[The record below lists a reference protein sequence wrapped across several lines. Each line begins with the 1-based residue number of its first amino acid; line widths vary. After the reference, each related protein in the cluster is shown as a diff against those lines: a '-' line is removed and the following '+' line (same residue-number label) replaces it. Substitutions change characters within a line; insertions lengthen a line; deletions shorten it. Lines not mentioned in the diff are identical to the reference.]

1 MATKR
6 KSAARRG
13 KKKSEAR
20 IMPAWLRTILAVCII
35 AVFSAGFYWFFIR
48 PYAYRWKPCYGQ
60 KGYGVCMPCDY
71 EVHGIDISHY
81 QGSIDWVQLT
91 TNKTTKFPIH
101 FVFMKAT
108 EGGDHADDTF
118 PFNFDQAHRYGF
130 IRGAYHFFSPKTDP
144 LKQADFFIRT
154 VQLIPRAH
162 GGEKRHALG
171 CCADGEVDFGFHGVN
186 GVDYEIVLRKR
197 ELPGVLGQIKF
208 CDRCHAAVGV
218 DVADTLRHDVDLP
231 SADGGVQGDQL
242 AVDIGFRHGIGV
254 DDGQRADPH
263 AGERFAD
270 VAADP
275 ADPEHG
281 DVRAVKFFHGG
292 VPEQAGGAFFFFLT
306 IHILIPRFFPAP
318 V

>member
-144 LKQADFFIRT
+144 LKSSSLSCPKVLSSIRFNERSNIGRT
-154 VQLIPRAH
+154 FSFRLIASITD
-162 GGEKRHALG
+162 ENKN
-171 CCADGEVDFGFHGVN
+171 FGSM
-186 GVDYEIVLRKR
+186 K
-197 ELPGVLGQIKF
+197 
-208 CDRCHAAVGV
+208 
-218 DVADTLRHDVDLP
+218 
-231 SADGGVQGDQL
+231 
-242 AVDIGFRHGIGV
+242 
-254 DDGQRADPH
+254 
-263 AGERFAD
+263 
-270 VAADP
+270 
-275 ADPEHG
+275 
-281 DVRAVKFFHGG
+281 
-292 VPEQAGGAFFFFLT
+292 
-306 IHILIPRFFPAP
+306 
-318 V
+318 

>member
-20 IMPAWLRTILAVCII
+20 IMSAWLRTILAVCII

-130 IRGAYHFFSPKTDP
+130 IRGAYHFFSPKTSRFLYSYGP
-144 LKQADFFIRT
+144 AYSRRST
-154 VQLIPRAH
+154 T
-162 GGEKRHALG
+162 
-171 CCADGEVDFGFHGVN
+171 CA
-186 GVDYEIVLRKR
+186 
-197 ELPGVLGQIKF
+197 
-208 CDRCHAAVGV
+208 
-218 DVADTLRHDVDLP
+218 
-231 SADGGVQGDQL
+231 
-242 AVDIGFRHGIGV
+242 
-254 DDGQRADPH
+254 
-263 AGERFAD
+263 
-270 VAADP
+270 
-275 ADPEHG
+275 
-281 DVRAVKFFHGG
+281 
-292 VPEQAGGAFFFFLT
+292 
-306 IHILIPRFFPAP
+306 
-318 V
+318 

>member
-154 VQLIPRAH
+154 VQLIP
-162 GGEKRHALG
+162 G
-171 CCADGEVDFGFHGVN
+171 
-186 GVDYEIVLRKR
+186 
-197 ELPGVLGQIKF
+197 
-208 CDRCHAAVGV
+208 
-218 DVADTLRHDVDLP
+218 DLP
-231 SADGGVQGDQL
+231 PVLDVETIGKSTPHDLRIAVQNL
-242 AVDIGFRHGIGV
+242 ARPYRITLWCETDS
-254 DDGQRADPH
+254 
-263 AGERFAD
+263 
-270 VAADP
+270 
-275 ADPEHG
+275 
-281 DVRAVKFFHGG
+281 
-292 VPEQAGGAFFFFLT
+292 LY
-306 IHILIPRFFPAP
+306 IL
-318 V
+318 